1 MRRLVRSADLLSP
14 PPCRAGLPHI
24 RLRPSTAAHREL
36 LPGSIARRALETIE
50 SVWYVVSTP
59 PTHPRIPYGEADF
72 RRIRLNRWLYVDKTR
87 FLRRL
92 EEERYASL
100 IRPRRFGKSLWAS
113 VLENYYDRFWA
124 DGFDATFAGTDI
136 GQQPTGE
143 QSRYV
148 TLRFDFSNVNDALD
162 TLEREFEAYCL
173 IELEGTLERHPDLF
187 PAAARRRILE
197 PPSIATKLS
206 MLFRYAGDH
215 DIPLYVIIDEYD
227 NFANTV
233 LAYHG
238 AEAYHSFTHGGGFYR
253 NFFATLKSGTG
264 RTGGGVERLFI
275 TGVSPVT
282 MDDVTSG
289 FNIGTNISLEPD
301 FNEMV
306 GFTEA
311 EVRHLVETY
320 RHLGV
325 FSQDPATAMGI
336 MGEWYNGYRFA
347 TTAETDL
354 YNTDMVLYYLKHSI
368 PNRDVPE
375 YLIDTNVRIDYGKL
389 RHLLVTGRQLNG
401 NFDLLRDV
409 IGEEQVDT
417 RIQPGFPLKDLTKRE
432 NFLSLMHYFGL
443 LSIRDVQGVLPRLA
457 IPNQTVKRL
466 MYGYLRDAYHDVEV
480 FSVDLFR
487 FEQLMLRMATEG
499 EWRPVLEFL
508 SEAIARQ
515 TGIRDYI
522 AGEKVIQGFL
532 AAYLSVADYY
542 VFRSEA
548 ELGKGHADIALEPL
562 VARYPHLQRGYLIEL
577 KYRARSESADQ
588 AAVTT
593 VVEEAQAQLLRYL
606 ADERLTRQFPA
617 VRFIGL
623 IVVFHGWEMVFCD
636 EVQR

>member
-1 MRRLVRSADLLSP
+1 MSAP
-14 PPCRAGLPHI
+14 PA
-24 RLRPSTAAHREL
+24 
-36 LPGSIARRALETIE
+36 
-50 SVWYVVSTP
+50 
-59 PTHPRIPYGEADF
+59 HPRIPYGEADF
-72 RRIRLNRWLYVDKTR
+72 RRIRLNSWLYVDKTR
-87 FLRRL
+87 YLRRL
-92 EEERYASL
+92 EDERYAFL
-100 IRPRRFGKSLWAS
+100 IRPRRFGKSLWIS
-113 VLENYYDRFWA
+113 LLENYYDRFWA
-124 DGFDATFAGTDI
+124 DDFDATFAGTDI
-136 GQQPTGE
+136 GQDPTGE

-148 TLRFDFSNVNDALD
+148 TLRFNFSMVNDKLE
-162 TLEREFEAYCL
+162 TLEREFETYCM
-173 IELEGTLERHPDLF
+173 IELRGRLRRHPDLF
-187 PAAARRRILE
+187 PEAAVRDILE
-197 PPSIATKLS
+197 PPSIATKLTE
-206 MLFRYAGDH
+206 LFQYAGDH
-215 DIPLYVIIDEYD
+215 DIPLYVLIDEYD

-253 NFFATLKSGTG
+253 NFFATLKGGADRS
-264 RTGGGVERLFI
+264 GGGLERLFI

-289 FNIGTNISLEPD
+289 FNIGTNISLQPD

-311 EVRHLVETY
+311 EVRRLVETY
-320 RHLGV
+320 RDLGV
-325 FSQDPATAMGI
+325 FNQEVATAMGI

-347 TTAETDL
+347 TTADADL
-354 YNTDMVLYYLKHSI
+354 YNSDMVLYYLKDSM
-368 PNRDVPE
+368 PNRPVPE

-389 RHLLVTGRQLNG
+389 RHLLVVGRQLNG

-409 IGEEQVDT
+409 IGEEQVVT
-417 RIQPGFPLKDLTKRE
+417 RIQPGFPLEHLSEPE
-432 NFLSLMHYFGL
+432 NFLSLLHYFGL
-443 LSIRDVQGVLPRLA
+443 LSIRDVQGVMPRLA

-466 MYGYLRDAYHDVEV
+466 MYGYLRDAYRDVGV
-480 FSVDLFR
+480 FSVNLFR

-522 AGEKVIQGFL
+522 GGEKVIQGFL

-542 VFRSEA
+542 VFRSET

-577 KYRARSESADQ
+577 KYLNRRGRFQRSERFQRNESVDEAVV
-588 AAVTT
+588 AAAAG
-593 VVEEAQAQLLRYL
+593 EATAQLERYL
-606 ADERLTRQFPA
+606 ADERLARQFPA
-617 VRFIGL
+617 VRFSGL

-636 EVQR
+636 AVPR